1 MIDDGLLFNGYTR
14 GLGMEEIVDVL
25 LQKLSQK
32 GLTPV
37 EVPRLVKDVLSI
49 VGEGGEFTTYTIN
62 QKLESLGWD
71 KKIVDPFTFELII
84 ALLEHE
90 GDYEVMR
97 TPIH

>member
-1 MIDDGLLFNGYTR
+1 
-14 GLGMEEIVDVL
+14 MEEIVDVL

-49 VGEGGEFTTYTIN
+49 VGEGGEFTTHTIN
-62 QKLESLGWD
+62 QGLESLGWD

-90 GDYEVMR
+90 GDCEVIR

>member
-1 MIDDGLLFNGYTR
+1 
-14 GLGMEEIVDVL
+14 MEEIVDVL

-84 ALLEHE
+84 AILEHE

>member
-1 MIDDGLLFNGYTR
+1 
-14 GLGMEEIVDVL
+14 MEEIVDVL

-49 VGEGGEFTTYTIN
+49 VGEGGELTTHTIN
-62 QKLESLGWD
+62 QRLESLGWD
-71 KKIVDPFTFELII
+71 KKIVDLFTFELII
-84 ALLEHE
+84 ALLDHE
-90 GDYEVMR
+90 GDCEVIR

>member
-1 MIDDGLLFNGYTR
+1 M
-14 GLGMEEIVDVL
+14 
-25 LQKLSQK
+25 
-32 GLTPV
+32 
-37 EVPRLVKDVLSI
+37 LSI

-84 ALLEHE
+84 AVLDHE
-90 GDYEVMR
+90 GDCEVIR

>member
-1 MIDDGLLFNGYTR
+1 MK
-14 GLGMEEIVDVL
+14 MEEVVDVL
-25 LQKLSQK
+25 LHKLSQK

-49 VGEGGEFTTYTIN
+49 VGEGGEFTTHTIN
-62 QKLESLGWD
+62 QGLESLGWD

-84 ALLEHE
+84 ALLDHE
-90 GDYEVMR
+90 GDCEVIR

>member
-1 MIDDGLLFNGYTR
+1 
-14 GLGMEEIVDVL
+14 MEEIVDVL

-49 VGEGGEFTTYTIN
+49 VGEGGEFTTHTIN
-62 QKLESLGWD
+62 QRLESLGWD

-90 GDYEVMR
+90 GDCEVIR

>member
-1 MIDDGLLFNGYTR
+1 
-14 GLGMEEIVDVL
+14 MEEIVDVL

-49 VGEGGEFTTYTIN
+49 VGEGGELTTHTIN
-62 QKLESLGWD
+62 QRLESLGWD

-84 ALLEHE
+84 AILEHE